1 MSSSDKLVTRAG
13 IIALFS
19 AIPLAA
25 QIANS
30 VKFTAPFPF
39 YVGDTRMPSGSYFLT
54 QPEDLNNAIVVVK
67 SADGRR
73 SAFIGVTPTQSLEPP
88 RQSKIIFEKY
98 GDTLYFNRV
107 LLDGDPYGIVADST
121 KAEKKAE
128 QMASV
133 AEERSI
139 TIAGQ

>member
-1 MSSSDKLVTRAG
+1 MSSLGKLVTRVG
-13 IIALFS
+13 MIALLS
-19 AIPLAA
+19 AMPLAA
-25 QIANS
+25 QVAYS
-30 VKFTAPFPF
+30 VKFTTPFPF

-54 QPEDLNNAIVVVK
+54 QPEDLNNAVAVVK
-67 SADGRR
+67 SEDGRH

-88 RQSKIIFEKY
+88 RQSKVIFEKY

-107 LLDGDPYGIVADST
+107 LLDGDTYGIVAEHT

-139 TIAGQ
+139 TASGQ